1 MNTKQLNSSSA
12 NILVV
17 DDIADNLRVL
27 SASLTDRGYRVRC
40 AKNGKMALITA
51 RKNPP
56 QLILLD
62 IKMPDMD
69 GYQVCQ
75 RLKADELT
83 REIPIIFLSALDD
96 VFDKVKAFKV
106 GGVDYITKPFQAE
119 EVIVRVRHQLDLQTA
134 KAQLAQLNNH
144 LEHKVQQ
151 RTEELEEVI
160 DRLNLEIAEH
170 QITQARLAYQ
180 ALHDTLTGLP
190 NRALFMEH
198 LHKAI
203 ARSQRN
209 PDYLYAVLFIDLD
222 RFKIVNDSWGHV
234 VGDRLLVSIASIL
247 QECSRELDT
256 VARLGG
262 DEFAILLEDILAVKD
277 ATAIAER
284 ILERL
289 TKPIQLERRKVFSGA
304 SIGIV
309 VGKDNYQGSVDLLR
323 DADIAMYRAKA
334 LGKGRYSVFE
344 PAMYSQTIDLSQL
357 ETDLHS
363 ALENREF
370 ALFYRPI
377 VSLKTNRLIGFE
389 ASIRWHHPQ
398 AGLITPKKFMAI
410 AEDTDLIIPIGEWM
424 LHQACQQL
432 RTWQSQFPLAK
443 SLYMSVNLSNKQV
456 RQPNFIER
464 LAKMLT
470 TTGLPGKNLTLELTE
485 TMLMDE
491 DEKILELLE
500 QIKQQQIKLSINNFG
515 IDDSGLNRLPSF
527 PVDTIKLDRSF
538 VSLINPEDNNHQTF
552 KTILTQAHSLGIK
565 AIAKGVE
572 TTSQIAHLTNLGC
585 QAAQGDIFA
594 KPLNLP
600 LAESIVANNP
610 KW

>member
-51 RKNPP
+51 KKNPP

-134 KAQLAQLNNH
+134 KAELAELNIH
-144 LEHKVQQ
+144 LEHKIQQ

-170 QITQARLAYQ
+170 QITQAKLSYQ

-198 LHKAI
+198 LHKTI
-203 ARSQRN
+203 ARCQRN
-209 PDYLYAVLFIDLD
+209 PDYLFAVLFIDLD

-234 VGDRLLVSIASIL
+234 VGDRLLISIASIL

-309 VGKDNYQGSVDLLR
+309 LGKDNYRESVDLLR

-357 ETDLHS
+357 ETDLHL

-377 VSLKTNRLIGFE
+377 VSLKTHRLIGFE
-389 ASIRWHHPQ
+389 ASIGWHHPQ

-424 LHQACQQL
+424 LYQACQQL
-432 RTWQSQFPLAK
+432 RTWQSQFPLAE
-443 SLYMSVNLSNKQV
+443 SLYMSVNLSSKQV

-485 TMLMDE
+485 AMLMDE

-552 KTILTQAHSLGIK
+552 KTILTQAHSWGIK